1 MTRLLGIAS
10 ALINC
15 QSGILLIDEIESGLH
30 YSIFPDVWKLIFQTA
45 KELDIQV
52 FVTTHSRDCVEAFA
66 QAASESPEDGML
78 VRLERYREK
87 IIAKSIAEDM
97 LIDAVNYEV
106 EVR

>member
-1 MTRLLGIAS
+1 
-10 ALINC
+10 
-15 QSGILLIDEIESGLH
+15 
-30 YSIFPDVWKLIFQTA
+30 
-45 KELDIQV
+45 
-52 FVTTHSRDCVEAFA
+52 
-66 QAASESPEDGML
+66 ML